1 MKTKLEKAIL
11 DSMNSNPN
19 NWKWIVYF
27 NPRDPRILVPKI
39 NPSMGWTFNFA
50 HPYSYI
56 ALISIIL
63 IAITSICFL

>member
-19 NWKWIVYF
+19 NWKGIVYF
-27 NPRDPRILVPKI
+27 NPNDPRILVHKI

-50 HPYSYI
+50 HPYSYV
-56 ALISIIL
+56 ALISIVL
-63 IAITSICFL
+63 ITIASICFL